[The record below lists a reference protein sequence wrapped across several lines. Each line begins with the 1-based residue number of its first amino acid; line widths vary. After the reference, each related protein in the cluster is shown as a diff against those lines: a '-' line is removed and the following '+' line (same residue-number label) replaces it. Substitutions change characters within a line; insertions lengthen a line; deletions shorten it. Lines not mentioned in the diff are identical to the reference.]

1 MPNTLQGH
9 PPYFYFT
16 SHTNGKALPYCCALL
31 VPYLSRSKLNRCLL
45 LLPYLFDSSSI
56 KNRTTIEQLTKNY
69 RRNKDATCSLPAFKS
84 LVSLTLIVL
93 YFMLP
98 FADLSKQFASIVLK
112 RSQHFIV
119 FCPLFPLWQLGKAL
133 SVLCPPIH
141 VEWLIA

>member
-16 SHTNGKALPYCCALL
+16 SHTNDKALPYCCTLL
-31 VPYLSRSKLNRCLL
+31 VPCQSRSKLDCCPL
-45 LLPYLFDSSSI
+45 LLPYLSNSSSL
-56 KNRTTIEQLTKNY
+56 KNRTTIEQLSNNYRTTNEELSKNY

-98 FADLSKQFASIVLK
+98 FADLSKQFAAIVLK
-112 RSQHFIV
+112 RGQHFIV
-119 FCPLFPLWQLGKAL
+119 FCPLFPL
-133 SVLCPPIH
+133 
-141 VEWLIA
+141 